1 MTISGYSLT
10 DYALLVLF
18 AGTISQLWPMVV
30 LPAVAAFFSDK
41 AARLL
46 PPTRADW
53 RLAAMLAAF
62 PGLVMLALIGMIFA
76 RGVWHFHPE
85 DFFNMMKY
93 QLPFAIG
100 LALIGRAAWRVRRR
114 QIWIEALVANARQ
127 PSPRLRAAAAAVAI
141 DVRELPGE
149 GCECFVAGLFRPTAF
164 ISAGTVERMTDAELR
179 AALHHER
186 AHASSHDPAML
197 AILSFLADLAPGTG
211 RALTAYR
218 QARERRADME
228 ASRREGP
235 CAVASALL
243 AVARPRSLPLPAV
256 GMAGPE
262 AGTWRLQAILGVE
275 PDSAEPPASPLIL
288 WSILGAN
295 LGLLLW
301 PAPHIYMAYCLC

>member
-1 MTISGYSLT
+1 MTISGYSIH

-18 AGTISQLWPMVV
+18 AGTISQLWPIIV
-30 LPAVAAFFSDK
+30 LPTLAAFFSDK

-46 PPTRADW
+46 PQTRADW
-53 RLAAMLAAF
+53 RLAAALAAF
-62 PGLVMLALIGMIFA
+62 PGMVMLGLIGMILV
-76 RGVWHFHPE
+76 RGVWHFHFE
-85 DFFNMMKY
+85 DFFDLMKY
-93 QLPFAIG
+93 QVPFAIA
-100 LALIGRAAWRVRRR
+100 LALLGRAAWRMRLR
-114 QIWIEALVANARQ
+114 QIGIDALVALAHE
-127 PSPRLRAAAAAVAI
+127 PSPRLRAAAAAASIEVK
-141 DVRELPGE
+141 ELPGE
-149 GCECFVAGLFRPTAF
+149 SSECFVAGVFRPTAF
-164 ISAGTVERMTDAELR
+164 VSAGIVERMGDPELR

-186 AHASSHDPAML
+186 AHAASHDPAML
-197 AILSFLADLAPGTG
+197 ALLSFLSDLAPGTS

-218 QARERRADME
+218 QARERRADVE

-262 AGTWRLQAILGVE
+262 AGTWRLQAILGTE
-275 PDSAEPPASPLIL
+275 PDSAETPMSPLIL
-288 WSILGAN
+288 WSIVGAN

>member
-1 MTISGYSLT
+1 MTISGYSIT

-18 AGTISQLWPMVV
+18 AGTISQLWPIVV

-53 RLAAMLAAF
+53 RVAAMLSAF

-93 QLPFAIG
+93 QLPFAVAV
-100 LALIGRAAWRVRRR
+100 ALLGRAAWRVRLR
-114 QIWIEALVANARQ
+114 QVAIGTLVANARE
-127 PSPRLRAAAAAVAI
+127 PSPRLRAAAAAASI
-141 DVRELPGE
+141 KVRELPGD
-149 GCECFVAGLFRPTAF
+149 GCECFVAGLLRPTAF
-164 ISAGTVERMTDAELR
+164 VSTGIVERMSDSELR

-186 AHASSHDPAML
+186 AHTSSHDPAML
-197 AILSFLADLAPGTG
+197 AILSFLSDLAPGTS
-211 RALTAYR
+211 RALIAYR

-243 AVARPRSLPLPAV
+243 AVARPRSSPLPAV

-262 AGTWRLQAILGVE
+262 AGTWRLQAILG
-275 PDSAEPPASPLIL
+275 AEPESAADPTSPVVL
-288 WSILGAN
+288 WSIVGAN

-301 PAPHIYMAYCLC
+301 PVPHVYMAYCLC